1 MPHERYIC
9 EILSK
14 QVSKQVMS
22 RSINITVQ
30 FFYENPFFFAR
41 DPLPRHHPHWVQS
54 PPERTVKCQVSETDV
69 VWCKDSST

>member
-30 FFYENPFFFAR
+30 FSTKIPSFSQGT
-41 DPLPRHHPHWVQS
+41 PLTTPTEFS
-54 PPERTVKCQVSETDV
+54 FNLKER
-69 VWCKDSST
+69 